1 MNVLTR
7 VDAYMTNMKMPWE
20 SEGGEPALVNVGNLE
35 CWVRDEEGRYL
46 KQWMKGYNAQAITL
60 CWEASSH
67 TILVGLDSGSI
78 NLLTLDQKSGF
89 KKYSEVD

>member
-1 MNVLTR
+1 VRDFALDLVNGLLFTLHSDMNVLTR

-46 KQWMKGYNAQAITL
+46 K
-60 CWEASSH
+60 
-67 TILVGLDSGSI
+67 
-78 NLLTLDQKSGF
+78 
-89 KKYSEVD
+89 